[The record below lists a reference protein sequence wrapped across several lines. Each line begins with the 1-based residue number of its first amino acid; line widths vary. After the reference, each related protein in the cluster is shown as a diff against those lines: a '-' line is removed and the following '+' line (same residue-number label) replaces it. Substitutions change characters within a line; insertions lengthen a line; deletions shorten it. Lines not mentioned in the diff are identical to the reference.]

1 MSHSTSRSSSR
12 SLTLLLGVLLASL
25 AWAAPAYASTSP
37 SPSSS
42 PSAAASGDGFC
53 ADGAGVS
60 VVVDGTA
67 VDGDVRETCVAT
79 DGEQAA
85 TDVLEEAGVSLAY
98 VQGQPGFVCT
108 VDELPAGQDCS
119 TTPAG
124 NSYWGLFLAAEGSG
138 SGDGSG
144 DGTWD
149 YAPVGVQELQL
160 QPGDFVGFAW
170 QTSADPAPP
179 AADPVAGTAT
189 GASPTSDEPQPND
202 GATIPTTPGADADAV
217 ADSGPS
223 DGTPVWIFYAVVV
236 VAAVSG
242 LTFVML
248 RRRSRS

>member
-1 MSHSTSRSSSR
+1 MSR
-12 SLTLLLGVLLASL
+12 SLTLLLGALLASL

-42 PSAAASGDGFC
+42 PSSSPSAAGGGFC

-67 VDGDVRETCVAT
+67 VDGDVRQTCVAT

-85 TDVLEEAGVSLAY
+85 TDVLEQAGVSLAY

-108 VDELPAGQDCS
+108 VDDLPAGQDCS

-124 NSYWGLFLAAEGSG
+124 NSYWGLFLAAQGSG
-138 SGDGSG
+138 SGDGTG

-149 YAPVGVQELQL
+149 YAPVGVQDLRL

-170 QTSADPAPP
+170 QTSAEPAPP

-189 GASPTSDEPQPND
+189 GTSASSEEPQPND
-202 GATIPTTPGADADAV
+202 GATIPSTPGADADAV

-223 DGTPVWIFYAVVV
+223 DGLPVWIFYAVVV
-236 VAAVSG
+236 VVALSG

-248 RRRSRS
+248 RRRRSRS